1 MYGLF
6 VASKGRLTL
15 FLAALLLIAS
25 LAAITNNNRVESDSG
40 KVHLELSDYSLT
52 SARSET
58 QITLS
63 VWYTFASESK
73 EEETYLDAI
82 EGFEQANP
90 HITVESTMV
99 PYGNADQ
106 LFMTAAQG
114 GEAPD
119 LVRLS
124 SDQLGKI
131 GEVRVD
137 GYPLLEDL
145 RPHLTPDQIDRF
157 DQREVTG
164 MYYGDSLLGIPAS
177 QDCLSLLY
185 NKAIFDAQG
194 LDYPD
199 DNWTTDD
206 LLSAAENLTYS
217 DVKGLALP
225 VKVAY
230 WWFPFQEGFGGHLF
244 DESGNPTLDSNG
256 SAAAVDWLFAL

>member
-1 MYGLF
+1 MDGLI

-15 FLAALLLIAS
+15 VLAALLLIAS
-25 LAAITNNNRVESDSG
+25 LAAIANNSLYESSDSSNDD
-40 KVHLELSDYSLT
+40 LELNNYFQT
-52 SARSET
+52 NARSEAD
-58 QITLS
+58 ITLS

-82 EGFEQANP
+82 ASFEQANP

-145 RPHLTPDQIDRF
+145 RPHLTPNQRSQF
-157 DQREVTG
+157 DQRAVSG
-164 MYYGDSLLGIPAS
+164 MYYGESLLGIPAS
-177 QDCLSLLY
+177 QDCLSLVY

-194 LDYPD
+194 MGYPD
-199 DNWTTDD
+199 DTWTNDD
-206 LLSAAENLTYS
+206 LLSAAENLTNG
-217 DVKGLALP
+217 DVQGLALP

-230 WWFPFQEGFGGHLF
+230 WWYPWINTIMGCIRIWRT
-244 DESGNPTLDSNG
+244 S
-256 SAAAVDWLFAL
+256 V